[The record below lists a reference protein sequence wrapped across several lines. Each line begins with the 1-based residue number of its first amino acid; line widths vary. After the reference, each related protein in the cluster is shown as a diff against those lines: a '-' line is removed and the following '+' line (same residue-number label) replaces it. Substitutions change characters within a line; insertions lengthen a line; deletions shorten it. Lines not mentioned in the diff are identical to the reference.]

1 MKYFVMCWVLL
12 CGCDEYT
19 MTVTQ
24 IIKDPGQAKG
34 KYRVLQ
40 GDYSEDVRILN
51 TDATRLRGTVRILEG
66 AYLRID
72 NGAVVYGEWETTG
85 KLIIE
90 KGAFCIG
97 IGTMETPIRFTS
109 DQVKKPH
116 AGDWEG
122 IVLNGLTRIEN
133 LVVEYA
139 KIGLTVNN
147 TSVRIYNGFF
157 RKNEKECDG
166 IDELVWRRQ
175 WYCYTHLWENY
186 FKIRFGYIHDREK
199 RSEKKTEKIEEE
211 NEET

>member
-1 MKYFVMCWVLL
+1 MKYFVMVTCMLI
-12 CGCDEYT
+12 CACDEYT
-19 MTVTQ
+19 MTVTE
-24 IIKDPGQAKG
+24 IIKNPGQANG

-40 GDYSEDVRILN
+40 GDYSEDVRISN

-72 NGAVVYGEWETTG
+72 NGAVIYGERETMG

-97 IGTMETPIRFTS
+97 VGTMETPIWFTS
-109 DQVKKPH
+109 AQVKNPH
-116 AGDWEG
+116 SGDWEG

-157 RKNEKECDG
+157 RRNGKECEG
-166 IDELVWRRQ
+166 LKKEVWRR
-175 WYCYTHLWENY
+175 
-186 FKIRFGYIHDREK
+186 
-199 RSEKKTEKIEEE
+199 
-211 NEET
+211 